1 MPAIV
6 VIDRSNFRK
15 ICKDNGVT
23 ANDLLFNRIT
33 WRLAKIEQLEDV
45 GMASCD
51 AAVVLQQELEQLF
64 TKLAAKLY
72 GEANV

>member
-15 ICKDNGVT
+15 VCKDNGVT

-33 WRLAKIEQLEDV
+33 WRLARLEQLEDT
-45 GMASCD
+45 GMAGCD
-51 AAVVLQQELEQLF
+51 AAVILQQELETLF

>member
-1 MPAIV
+1 MPVIV

-15 ICKDNGVT
+15 VCKARGVD
-23 ANDLLFNRIT
+23 ANNLLFNRIT
-33 WRLAKIEQLEDV
+33 WRLARLEQLEDA

-51 AAVVLQQELEQLF
+51 AAVILQQELETLF
-64 TKLAAKLY
+64 AKLARKLY

>member
-15 ICKDNGVT
+15 VCKDNGVT

-45 GMASCD
+45 GMANCD
-51 AAVVLQQELEQLF
+51 AAQLMQQELESLF
-64 TKLAAKLY
+64 AKLTKQLY

>member
-15 ICKDNGVT
+15 VCKDNGVT

-45 GMASCD
+45 GMASCE
-51 AAVVLQQELEQLF
+51 AAVVLQQELGQLF

>member
-15 ICKDNGVT
+15 VCKDNGVT

-64 TKLAAKLY
+64 TKLTAKLY

>member
-15 ICKDNGVT
+15 VCKDNGFT

-33 WRLAKIEQLEDV
+33 WRLAKLEQLEDV

-51 AAVVLQQELEQLF
+51 AAVILQQELEQLF

>member
-6 VIDRSNFRK
+6 VIDRRNFRK
-15 ICKDNGVT
+15 VCKDNGVT

-64 TKLAAKLY
+64 TKLEAKLY

>member
-6 VIDRSNFRK
+6 VIDRNNFRQV
-15 ICKDNGVT
+15 CKDNGITPNSVI
-23 ANDLLFNRIT
+23 FSRIT

>member
-15 ICKDNGVT
+15 VCKDNGVT

-45 GMASCD
+45 GMASCE

>member
-15 ICKDNGVT
+15 VCKDNGVT

-51 AAVVLQQELEQLF
+51 AAIALHQELETLF
-64 TKLAAKLY
+64 TKLARKLY

>member
-6 VIDRSNFRK
+6 VIDRTNFRK
-15 ICKDNGVT
+15 ICKDNGVD
-23 ANDLLFNRIT
+23 ANNLLFNRIT

-72 GEANV
+72 GKANV

>member
-15 ICKDNGVT
+15 VCKDNGVT

-45 GMASCD
+45 GMASCA

-64 TKLAAKLY
+64 TKLAAKLC

>member
-15 ICKDNGVT
+15 VCKDNGVT

-33 WRLAKIEQLEDV
+33 WRLARLEQLEDA

-51 AAVVLQQELEQLF
+51 AAVILQQELEQLF

>member
-15 ICKDNGVT
+15 VCKDNGVT
-23 ANDLLFNRIT
+23 ANDLLFNRIA
-33 WRLAKIEQLEDV
+33 WRLAKLEQLEDV

-51 AAVVLQQELEQLF
+51 AAVILQQELEQLF